1 MEFYQELSK
10 LEYSTDCY
18 ISGMLALNITD
29 YENNTG
35 DWHRGTFWNE
45 NSKISSSHIMGKN
58 SPVCKID
65 TSKYFGKVG
74 IFKANDA
81 LRRMGVPEF
90 SSNIISANHA
100 RSIADLVVYFSLQ
113 NNNPCSVIDFY
124 SFDDFMEL
132 PSDKEKVFYL
142 LDMAIK
148 NLSDDNAKKIVV
160 EWLNKAKDFD
170 YE

>member
-1 MEFYQELSK
+1 
-10 LEYSTDCY
+10 
-18 ISGMLALNITD
+18 
-29 YENNTG
+29 
-35 DWHRGTFWNE
+35 
-45 NSKISSSHIMGKN
+45 
-58 SPVCKID
+58 
-65 TSKYFGKVG
+65 
-74 IFKANDA
+74 
-81 LRRMGVPEF
+81 MGVPEF

-113 NNNPCSVIDFY
+113 NKNPCSVIDFY